1 MANKLL
7 STFQDFSLG
16 LNDKVAANIL
26 NDMELAESQN
36 CFVGRGIIDK
46 RYGYLPYSAL
56 SATYLYEFFKSNYT
70 SEFLAVSGTSLYK
83 DNGSGTFS
91 SVTMTNALTTSNVK
105 MMTYNDRLMNDVV
118 LIADGG
124 KLKTYNGTEVKEVV
138 PYTPSTDEL
147 TDPGTNDLANLTNFK
162 TFVIHGERI
171 YACAHPTNRN
181 RISFCH
187 IDPNLGYGVYDYFP
201 ATHFFDVAVDD
212 NDEIIQL
219 KVFRDAV
226 IVFCKRSVWALYGN
240 GRTLNDYTLEKIN
253 VPTGCIAPNSIIEV
267 GNTIFYLSETHIY
280 SLTSTDQSYISAEVV
295 SERIENTLKGI
306 SLSDKTQS
314 VATFFKDKY
323 YLSFPNGTTVVF
335 DNLIANWTV
344 FTNISA
350 KSFLNRSGVLYFAGS
365 KVYKFDENT
374 WSDDGVP
381 IVTRIKFK
389 NTDLGY
395 PVQKKKIRKLWVI
408 AKQYENLSSDYQI
421 KAIVD
426 YFEIDIENIS
436 TDESLVWD
444 EGNWDDANWDFKEV
458 IKNELRIRKS
468 GTNFQL
474 LIINDSLDQPFTFY
488 GFSFEYKLKKP

>member
-46 RYGYLPYSAL
+46 RYGYLPYSTL

-91 SVTMTNALTTSNVK
+91 SVTMTNALTTSNVR
-105 MMTYNDRLMNDVV
+105 MITYNDRSMNDVV

-138 PYTPSTDEL
+138 PYTPTTDEL
-147 TDPGTNDLANLTNFK
+147 TDPGTNDLANLTQFK

-306 SLSDKTQS
+306 SLTDKTQS

-350 KSFLNRSGVLYFAGS
+350 KSFLNCSGVLYFAGS
-365 KVYKFDENT
+365 KIYKFDENT

-389 NTDLGY
+389 NMDLGY
-395 PVQKKKIRKLWVI
+395 PVQKKKIRKLWVV
-408 AKQYENLSSDYQI
+408 AKQYETLSSDYQI

-426 YFEIDIENIS
+426 YFEVDITDIS

-444 EGNWDDANWDFKEV
+444 EGEWDNANWDFKEV
-458 IKNELRIRKS
+458 IMNKLRIRKS

-474 LIINDSLDQPFTFY
+474 LIINDSLNQPFTFY
-488 GFSFEYKLKKP
+488 GFALQFKLKKP

>member
-1 MANKLL
+1 
-7 STFQDFSLG
+7 
-16 LNDKVAANIL
+16 
-26 NDMELAESQN
+26 
-36 CFVGRGIIDK
+36 
-46 RYGYLPYSAL
+46 
-56 SATYLYEFFKSNYT
+56 
-70 SEFLAVSGTSLYK
+70 
-83 DNGSGTFS
+83 
-91 SVTMTNALTTSNVK
+91 MTNPLTTSNTK
-105 MMTYNDRLMNDVV
+105 MITYNDRLMEDVV

-124 KLKTYNGTEVKEVV
+124 ELKIYNGAEVKEVV

-187 IDPNLGYGVYDYFP
+187 IDPDLGYGVYDYFP

-253 VPTGCIAPNSIIEV
+253 VPIGCIAPNSIIEV

-280 SLTSTDQSYISAEVV
+280 SLTSTDQSYISAQVV
-295 SERIENTLKGI
+295 SERIENTLKSI
-306 SLSDKTQS
+306 SLADKAQS
-314 VATFFKDKY
+314 VGTFFKDKY

-350 KSFLNRSGVLYFAGS
+350 KSFLNRSGVLYFAGP
-365 KVYKFDENT
+365 KIYKFDENT

-389 NTDLGY
+389 NMDLGY
-395 PVQKKKIRKLWVI
+395 PVQKKKIRKLWVV
-408 AKQYENLSSDYQI
+408 AKQYETLSSDYKI

-426 YFEIDIENIS
+426 YFEVDIDDIS
-436 TDESLVWD
+436 TDESLIWD
-444 EGNWDDANWDFKEV
+444 EGNWDEANWDFKEV
-458 IKNELRIRKS
+458 IKNELRIRKQ

-488 GFSFEYKLKKP
+488 GFAFEYKLKKP